1 LVDVGITRIE
11 LPWKIFY
18 EKELEVRF
26 SRSYGPGRYDPA
38 YEWGGQDYPI
48 GYVRWTEQRNMQACL
63 DLMARGEINL
73 EAITMRRAFGEALK
87 VYEDLVSKD
96 KVFSNLGVVLE
107 YPDSDLKPEQPPAER
122 KPTLMVASA
131 QRVDPPVSRID
142 VIGAGN
148 FARTMLLP
156 HLKGELQFGTVVNAT
171 ALSAEHVRTKFGFE
185 SATTDASQLKQEGGA
200 VLIATRHHLHAP
212 LVKAALR
219 ADRHVFVEKP
229 LCLTRE
235 ELDEIDDVLRK
246 SRGSVMVGFNR
257 RFAPLAMILKS
268 ELKGAPGPKS
278 LNYRVHAGK
287 LDPQHWYA
295 NYNES
300 GGRVLGEA
308 CHFFDYFCFLFESR
322 PVRVLAQTTWPVSGR
337 TPFPDSVTAQVE
349 FEDGSC
355 GQLIYSA
362 EGDTSF
368 PKETLTLFASG
379 IVAEIANFQKLTIH
393 RGSKQKSFRSN
404 SKGHQEEMGAWTAYL
419 RGNIDHELAYAQA
432 RRSMLLTFAALDSIR
447 QGRPVDFVE

>member
-1 LVDVGITRIE
+1 

-48 GYVRWTEQRNMQACL
+48 GYVRWTEQRNLQACL
-63 DLMARGEINL
+63 DLMSRGQINL
-73 EAITMRRAFGEALK
+73 AALTTRRAPFNEALS
-87 VYEDLVSKD
+87 VYRLLMEEDCADV
-96 KVFSNLGVVLE
+96 GVVLE
-107 YPDSDLKPEQPPAER
+107 YPNVAAPSEPGPER
-122 KPTLMVASA
+122 KATLIVPPTN
-131 QRVDPPVSRID
+131 RVKTKLSRVD

-156 HLKGELQFGTVVNAT
+156 HLKEKIAFGTVVNAT
-171 ALSAEHVRTKFGFE
+171 ALSANHVRTKFGFE
-185 SATTDASQLKQEGGA
+185 SAATDPEEVLLGGDGSA

-229 LCLTRE
+229 LCLTAD
-235 ELDEIDDVLRK
+235 ELNEIDDVVRK

-257 RFAPLAMILKS
+257 RFAPATV
-268 ELKGAPGPKS
+268 ELKRQLATLPGPKS
-278 LNYRVHAGK
+278 INFRVLAGR

-295 NYNES
+295 NYAES

-308 CHFFDYFCFLFESR
+308 CHFFDYFCFLLESR

-337 TPFPDSVTAQVE
+337 TAFPDSISAQVQ
-349 FEDGSC
+349 FDDGSC
-355 GQLIYSA
+355 GQLIYTA
-362 EGDTSF
+362 EGDPGF
-368 PKETLTLFASG
+368 PKETLTVFASG
-379 IVAEIANFQKLTIH
+379 MVAEIANFQRLKIH
-393 RGSKQKSFRSN
+393 RGRKEKSFNYN
-404 SKGHQEEMGAWTAYL
+404 SKGHAEEIQAWLKFLHA
-419 RGNIDHELAYAQA
+419 HAEHPLAYAQA
-432 RRSMLLTFAALDSIR
+432 RRSMLLTFAALESIR
-447 QGRPVDFVE
+447 QGSSVDVIE